1 LAFNLKT
8 LRFSW
13 GLYVSRNGDQWVGQR
28 FDPLSDAGPPFSN
41 NYHINMVHVA
51 QSGVY
56 FSGLQTRALLRLSAD
71 MTISPV
77 CNLPEGI
84 HNAMPFLDG
93 VIFNDT
99 RSDVVRHVSRDDGS
113 TVFAVQA
120 YKTEQLEYHGVDSSK
135 VARQSFGRGLCI
147 VSDRW
152 VAAGSSPSTI
162 SLYDI
167 EQNERVGLVN
177 LTMDIRNAIHG
188 LEVWPFD

>member
-1 LAFNLKT
+1 M
-8 LRFSW
+8 R
-13 GLYVSRNGDQWVGQR
+13 G
-28 FDPLSDAGPPFSN
+28 
-41 NYHINMVHVA
+41 H
-51 QSGVY
+51 
-56 FSGLQTRALLRLSAD
+56 
-71 MTISPV
+71 
-77 CNLPEGI
+77 EG
-84 HNAMPFLDG
+84 PFLDG

-120 YKTEQLEYHGVDSSK
+120 YNTEQLEYHGVDSSR

-162 SLYDI
+162 SLYDMVLS
-167 EQNERVGLVN
+167 ERIAVVN

-188 LEVWPFD
+188 LEVWGFD